1 MLEKTVGRIST
12 IDNLDS
18 LQNRAVLNHL
28 RVVFTWTPLKVQLD
42 YAFLIV
48 FYFFLVVVKTIEFE

>member
-1 MLEKTVGRIST
+1 MLEKTVGKMNT

-48 FYFFLVVVKTIEFE
+48 FCFFCSL

>member
-1 MLEKTVGRIST
+1 MGKMNT

-48 FYFFLVVVKTIEFE
+48 FCFFCSL